1 MKLIRLRASSVR
13 RLREIE
19 PTPDAEPWI
28 AEVETYILDGGAASR
43 RFDQLSAVLL
53 ADDDGQVLGAAV
65 HHPASAFQ
73 GAQNISAVMID
84 HRHRGH
90 GLGREFF
97 AAVLAD
103 ARERS
108 GKRYLIWTAHPQN
121 ESMIALSK
129 SLVADKKEFGIEA
142 ASGYLIFIDP

>member
-28 AEVETYILDGGAASR
+28 AEVETYILDGGAASH
-43 RFDQLSAVLL
+43 RFDPLSAVLL

-65 HHPASAFQ
+65 HHPASAFP
-73 GAQNISAVMID
+73 GAQYISALMID
-84 HRHRGH
+84 HRHRGR
-90 GLGREFF
+90 GLGRKFF
-97 AAVLAD
+97 AALLAD

-108 GKRYLIWTAHPQN
+108 GKRYLIWTVHPQN
-121 ESMIALSK
+121 VSMIALSR

-142 ASGYLIFIDP
+142 DSGYLIFIDP